1 MKGRNRTLLDFLHGE
16 LTRAG
21 VVEGHKLTGSVLNI
35 EESSQLWMEFSA
47 VRIDIVTKLTVVVV
61 EK

>member
-21 VVEGHKLTGSVLNI
+21 VVEGHRLTGSVLNI

>member
-1 MKGRNRTLLDFLHGE
+1 VKGRNRTLLDFLHGE

-21 VVEGHKLTGSVLNI
+21 VVEGHRLTGSVLNI